1 MKWLEIAV
9 YTTDAGLDSVCAAL
23 DSVGITVNKNAIPDD
38 PQKPTVT
45 SGIRVGTPAVTT
57 RGFQEEDMIKVAH
70 LIALCATEY
79 EQKQDEIRQEV
90 AALCKKYPLF
100 RA

>member
-1 MKWLEIAV
+1 M
-9 YTTDAGLDSVCAAL
+9 TTVTLGRT
-23 DSVGITVNKNAIPDD
+23 GITVNKNAIPDD